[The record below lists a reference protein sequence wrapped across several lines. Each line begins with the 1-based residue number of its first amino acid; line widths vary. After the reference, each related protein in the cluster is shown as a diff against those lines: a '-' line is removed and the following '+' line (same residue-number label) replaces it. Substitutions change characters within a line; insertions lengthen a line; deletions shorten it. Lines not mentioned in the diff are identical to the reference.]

1 MTGRPQVA
9 PTVLYDKRLDKSEFD
24 RIKIDKK
31 TKNDEVLPGEVPGNG
46 IKLRKYA
53 FSLHIGGRRFYCA
66 LYKNLPHFFAEF
78 QKKHLTN
85 QGRCAAFL
93 LKSQKGQC
101 NQGMCPPQITRRLS
115 DEEKN

>member
-1 MTGRPQVA
+1 MA
-9 PTVLYDKRLDKSEFD
+9 
-24 RIKIDKK
+24 
-31 TKNDEVLPGEVPGNG
+31 LPGEVPGNG